1 MRSVSSV
8 CFDADAGLMT
18 TRLFLNL
25 KGSSQRSLA
34 DLHAVQVVTYP
45 FISVHYVNL
54 IFDSSSPPVI
64 GLFALGPLENGVYA
78 KDLARR
84 IADYLGV
91 TVFEERFK
99 CGPSK
104 TVMDGP
110 EYAPGRRLQRWI
122 VNVIVAL
129 SITAGFISGV
139 LGVIAGGN
147 WLGQHGAGLLAGY
160 AGPFLFL
167 ICFSVGM
174 MAVVLCLCGL
184 VALWIAIMGV
194 FARLGTGRVAERS
207 TSAAESTS
215 GTRTPGGSI

>member
-1 MRSVSSV
+1 
-8 CFDADAGLMT
+8 
-18 TRLFLNL
+18 
-25 KGSSQRSLA
+25 
-34 DLHAVQVVTYP
+34 
-45 FISVHYVNL
+45 
-54 IFDSSSPPVI
+54 
-64 GLFALGPLENGVYA
+64 VYA

-167 ICFSVGM
+167 ICFS
-174 MAVVLCLCGL
+174 LN
-184 VALWIAIMGV
+184 
-194 FARLGTGRVAERS
+194 
-207 TSAAESTS
+207 SA
-215 GTRTPGGSI
+215 PCY